1 MLNRRWLRVLALLLG
16 LSLVAAA
23 CGDDD
28 DTEAATEDTAADETE
43 DTAAEDEPAEGEEP
57 ADEGD
62 DASAAGDVTLDD
74 LCTEAK
80 DAGVEAPEGYV
91 VRLITDIGKIDDQ
104 TFNQFAYE
112 GMKAAEECFGFET
125 SYIETASEADYARN
139 IATSLEGGPDLIITT
154 GFLLATDTLEAA
166 EANPEV
172 NFIGIDQF
180 QPEFPPNYIGV
191 QFREDEGGCL
201 AGVAAGLLTETNVIG
216 VVGGREDVPP
226 VVRYVNAYESC
237 AKQVNPDVS
246 VLSIYNESFNAPE
259 KGASD
264 ASQFIGE
271 GADVIFGAGGPTG
284 SAGVVQATTQGL
296 WGIGV
301 DQDEY
306 FSTFDGG
313 SAAGADRLATSAVKR
328 VDLGVFENIVAA
340 LSGEFEGGLYTLSA
354 ENGGITYAP
363 PHDADVP
370 QEVLD
375 ALEETRV
382 ALAEGS
388 FEIGVDPVTGLPE

>member
-1 MLNRRWLRVLALLLG
+1 MPNRRWFRLLALLLG
-16 LSLVAAA
+16 LALVAAA

-28 DTEAATEDTAADETE
+28 DTDTSTDAPSDEAPDDTGDDGDEPSGDEAEAA
-43 DTAAEDEPAEGEEP
+43 
-57 ADEGD
+57 
-62 DASAAGDVTLDD
+62 VTLDD
-74 LCTEAK
+74 RCAEAQELGIEVP
-80 DAGVEAPEGYV
+80 DDFT
-91 VRLITDIGKIDDQ
+91 VRLITDIGKVDDR
-104 TFNQFAYE
+104 TFNQFAFE
-112 GMKAAEECFGFET
+112 GMEAAAECFDFET
-125 SYIETASEADYARN
+125 SFIETASEADYAKN
-139 IATSLEGGPDLIITT
+139 IATSLDGSPDLIVTV
-154 GFLLATDTLEAA
+154 GFLLATDTLAAA
-166 EANPEV
+166 EDNPEV
-172 NFIGIDQF
+172 NFLGIDQF
-180 QPEFPPNYIGV
+180 QPEFPPNYVGV

-201 AGVAAGLLTETNVIG
+201 AGVAAGLLTESNVIG
-216 VVGGREDVPP
+216 VVAGREDVPP

-246 VLSIYNESFNAPE
+246 VLSIYNEAFNTPD

-264 ASQFIGE
+264 AQQFLGE

-284 SAGVVQATTQGL
+284 SGGVVEATTQGA

-313 SAAGADRLATSAVKR
+313 NAAGADKLATSAIKR
-328 VDLGVFENIVAA
+328 VDLSVFDNIVR
-340 LSGEFEGGLYTLSA
+340 LLQGEFEGGLFTLTA

-375 ALEETRV
+375 ELEATRQ
-382 ALAEGS
+382 ALADGS

>member
-16 LSLVAAA
+16 LSLIAAA

-28 DTEAATEDTAADETE
+28 AETATDDTAADETE
-43 DTAAEDEPAEGEEP
+43 DTAADEEP
-57 ADEGD
+57 ADEPADEGEGD
-62 DASAAGDVTLDD
+62 GDAADSQVSLDD

-80 DAGVEAPEGYV
+80 DAGVEAPEGFV
-91 VRLITDIGKIDDQ
+91 VRLITDIGKVDDQ

-125 SYIETASEADYARN
+125 SFIETASEADYARN
-139 IATSLEGGPDLIITT
+139 IATSLEGDPDVLITV

-166 EANPEV
+166 EANPETR
-172 NFIGIDQF
+172 FIGIDQF
-180 QPEFPPNYIGV
+180 QEEFPENYIGV

-201 AGVAAGLLTETNVIG
+201 AGVAAGLLTETNVVG
-216 VVGGREDVPP
+216 VVAGREDVPP

-237 AKQVNPDVS
+237 AKQVNPDVQ
-246 VLSIYNESFNAPE
+246 VLSIYNEAFNTPD

-284 SAGVVQATTQGL
+284 SGGVVEATTQGL

-328 VDLGVFENIVAA
+328 VDLGVFQNIVAA
-340 LSGEFEGGLYTLSA
+340 LSGEFQGGLFTLSA

-382 ALAEGS
+382 ALAEGT